1 MLYTR
6 CLKDIVGWPLIS
18 LIPAAVSWGF
28 GMSNL
33 HQPFHRESAP
43 DERGGGDGDA
53 SSGDEDDDSEY
64 DSDNHMASV
73 GGGNDSESDESEE
86 DNASG
91 QTAKRQLSPDRPAGP
106 RGGEPFPSKRRQRR

>member
-1 MLYTR
+1 
-6 CLKDIVGWPLIS
+6 
-18 LIPAAVSWGF
+18 
-28 GMSNL
+28 MSNL

-53 SSGDEDDDSEY
+53 SSGDEDDDSEF